1 MALPNNI
8 LQQVITYQRSGLA
21 YLLNS
26 CCFVS
31 TANTKFKDFDKI
43 EANLGDTISFDLP
56 PRYTVT
62 NTLIANFQA
71 SQQRVQNLPVKQA
84 SNTSY
89 AFSNQQFI
97 FNSERYMDQFGK
109 AAIKELANT
118 IEANIA
124 LNAVS
129 GVPLDPNNANFAPD
143 SSSGPYRFFGDGI
156 SPIDSYGKLGQM
168 LANFRDFGAAYD
180 STKVYLPMVS
190 VPAIVNSGLNQ
201 FVLKRNEE
209 IANSWWLGDF
219 SEASFYQSNLLP
231 VHVSGSVGNA
241 NPATPLTV
249 VSTNDPTGANITQIT
264 FSGATASD
272 ANAIKAGDLF
282 QFSDGITGIPNV
294 RFVTFIGHTPSQQPV
309 QFRATADAA
318 ANGSG
323 NVVVNILPAL
333 VSTAGSAN
341 QNITTNIVA
350 GMQTKVVPSHRA
362 GLVVGGRALFLAM
375 PRLPEETPFPTAA
388 DHDPDTGVSLR
399 YYFGSLFG
407 QNQRGF
413 VHDCIWG
420 STLVPEYSMRICFP
434 L

>member
-1 MALPNNI
+1 MALPLNI

-71 SQQRVQNLPVKQA
+71 SQQRVQNLAVKQSA
-84 SNTSY
+84 NTSY

-109 AAIKELANT
+109 SAIKELANV
-118 IEANIA
+118 IESNVAK
-124 LNAVS
+124 NATS
-129 GVPLDPNNANFAPD
+129 SVPLDPENGNFAPD
-143 SSSGPYRFFGDGI
+143 ATSGPFRFFGDGI
-156 SPIDSYGKLGQM
+156 TPINSYGQLAQM

-209 IANSWWLGDF
+209 IASSWWLGDF
-219 SEASFYQSNLLP
+219 AEASFYQSNLLP
-231 VHVSGSVGNA
+231 IHVAGTVGNA

-249 VSTNDPTGANITQIT
+249 VSTNDPSGANITQIT
-264 FSGATASD
+264 FSGATATD

-282 QFSDGITGIPNV
+282 QFQDGVTGQPDL
-294 RFVTFIGHTPSQQPV
+294 RYLTFIGHTPSAQPV

-318 ANGSG
+318 SNGGG
-323 NVVVNILPAL
+323 NVVVNIAPAL
-333 VSTAGSAN
+333 VSTNGSAN
-341 QNITTNIVA
+341 QNITSNIVA
-350 GMQTKVVPSHRA
+350 GMQVKVVPSHRA

-375 PRLPEETPFPTAA
+375 PRLPEETPFPTSA
-388 DHDPDTGVSLR
+388 DSDPDTAVSLR
-399 YYFGSLFG
+399 YYYGSLFG

>member
-1 MALPNNI
+1 MALPQNI

-62 NTLIANFQA
+62 NTLVANFQS
-71 SQQRVQNLPVKQA
+71 SQQRVQNLAVKQA
-84 SNTSY
+84 ANTSY
-89 AFSNQQFI
+89 TFSNQQFI
-97 FNSERYMDQFGK
+97 FNAERYMDQFGK
-109 AAIKELANT
+109 SAIKELANQ

-124 LNAVS
+124 LNAIS
-129 GVPLDPNNANFAPD
+129 GVPLDPKNGATPD
-143 SSSGPYRFFGDGI
+143 PSSGPFRFFGDGKTPI
-156 SPIDSYGKLGQM
+156 SSYGTLAQM

-219 SEASFYQSNLLP
+219 AEASFYQSNLLP
-231 VHVSGSVGNA
+231 IHQAGTVGDSD
-241 NPATPLTV
+241 PEKLLTV
-249 VSTNDPTGANITQIT
+249 VSTNDPSGKNITQIT
-264 FSGATASD
+264 FSGAEKD
-272 ANAIKAGDLF
+272 DKDAIKSGDLF
-282 QFSDGITGIPNV
+282 QFQDNIEGKPNL
-294 RFVTFIGHTPSQQPV
+294 RYLTFIGHTQSAQPV
-309 QFRATADAA
+309 QCRVTADASA
-318 ANGSG
+318 DESG
-323 NVVVNILPAL
+323 NVTINIAPVL
-333 VSTAGSAN
+333 VATPKSSN
-341 QNITTNIVA
+341 QNINHNIVE
-350 GMQTKVVPSHRA
+350 GMKVKVMPSHRA
-362 GLVVGGRALFLAM
+362 GLVVGGNALLLAM

-399 YYFGSLFG
+399 YYYGSLFG

-420 STLVPEYSMRICFP
+420 STVVPEYSMRICFP

>member
-1 MALPNNI
+1 
-8 LQQVITYQRSGLA
+8 
-21 YLLNS
+21 
-26 CCFVS
+26 
-31 TANTKFKDFDKI
+31 
-43 EANLGDTISFDLP
+43 
-56 PRYTVT
+56 
-62 NTLIANFQA
+62 
-71 SQQRVQNLPVKQA
+71 
-84 SNTSY
+84 
-89 AFSNQQFI
+89 
-97 FNSERYMDQFGK
+97 
-109 AAIKELANT
+109 
-118 IEANIA
+118 
-124 LNAVS
+124 
-129 GVPLDPNNANFAPD
+129 
-143 SSSGPYRFFGDGI
+143 
-156 SPIDSYGKLGQM
+156 
-168 LANFRDFGAAYD
+168 
-180 STKVYLPMVS
+180 MVS

-231 VHVSGSVGNA
+231 IHVAGTVGNA

-264 FSGATASD
+264 FSGATATD

-282 QFSDGITGIPNV
+282 QFQDGVTGQPDL
-294 RFVTFIGHTPSQQPV
+294 RYLTFIGHTPSAQPV

-318 ANGSG
+318 SDGGG
-323 NVVVNILPAL
+323 NVVVNIAPAL
-333 VSTAGSAN
+333 VSTNGSAN
-341 QNITTNIVA
+341 QNITSNIVA
-350 GMQTKVVPSHRA
+350 GMQVKVVPSHRA

-399 YYFGSLFG
+399 YYYGSLFG

>member
-1 MALPNNI
+1 MALPTNI

-31 TANTKFKDFDKI
+31 TANTKFKDFDRI

-56 PRYTVT
+56 PRYTVA
-62 NTLIANFQA
+62 NTLVANFQA
-71 SQQRVQNLPVKQA
+71 SQQRVQNLAVKQA
-84 SNTSY
+84 ANTSY

-109 AAIKELANT
+109 SAIKELANN

-143 SSSGPYRFFGDGI
+143 PTSGPYRFFGNGI
-156 SPIDSYGKLGQM
+156 TPIDSYGQLAQA
-168 LANFRDFGAAYD
+168 LANFRDFGAAQD
-180 STKVYLPMVS
+180 STKVYLPLVS

-231 VHVSGSVGNA
+231 VHIAGTVGNA

-249 VSTNDPTGANITQIT
+249 VSTNDPTGNNITQIT

-272 ANAIKAGDLF
+272 PNAIFAGDLF
-282 QFSDGITGIPNV
+282 QFSDGVTGISNV
-294 RFVTFIGHTPSQQPV
+294 RFLTFIGHSPSQQPV
-309 QFRATADAA
+309 QFRATASAGAA
-318 ANGSG
+318 GSG
-323 NVVVNILPAL
+323 NVVVNILPGL
-333 VSTAGSAN
+333 CSTAGSAN
-341 QNITTNIVA
+341 QNITSNIIA
-350 GMQTKVVPSHRA
+350 GMQVTVVPSHRA
-362 GLVVGGRALFLAM
+362 GLIVGGNALFLAM
-375 PRLPEETPFPTAA
+375 PKLPEETPFPTAN

-399 YYFGSLFG
+399 YYYGSLFG

-420 STLVPEYSMRICFP
+420 SNLVPEYCMRLCLP
-434 L
+434 M